1 MTRML
6 LPARRRQRSCGT
18 ASKAESIVPVSVC
31 PFVCLSLA
39 ATARRRTRKA
49 YNVGLVS
56 ACLSVRPSGPRQR
69 RTYRHRCGV
78 RLLVCLS
85 RRDADSAAAARR
97 RTLAAYKHRP
107 GVRLSVCPAQL
118 RHGVEGACVDE
129 VDAIVVEVEDPQ
141 VIESFQCTPLD
152 LLDPVTCQPTSVIRD
167 PIY

>member
-56 ACLSVRPSGPRQR
+56 VCLSVRPSGPRQR
-69 RTYRHRCGV
+69 RAYRHRCGV

-97 RTLAAYKHRP
+97 RRRKASFRCPSVCLSVCLTCFS
-107 GVRLSVCPAQL
+107 VRLSVPVRRRQRICGTASKAQS
-118 RHGVEGACVDE
+118 
-129 VDAIVVEVEDPQ
+129 VV
-141 VIESFQCTPLD
+141 
-152 LLDPVTCQPTSVIRD
+152 PVSVCLSRAAAARRRRRVRR
-167 PIY
+167 